1 LLPNNA
7 HYFLKKTKKTPP
19 SRQRSGCSWLPFERP
34 YSFASQ
40 AFACFAVFL
49 LHLLPLVLK
58 TPSFSSHNTDYAFC
72 FIYGKFSTVFLKKS
86 KHLLYFFLSIALKK
100 ALFKK
105 VLHNF
110 TKFSTQKKPVKKLF
124 LPASFACLFVQE
136 ILFSVLPNQRNF
148 ITVIRIPK
156 NFLLLYKENP
166 SYKEQNA

>member
-1 LLPNNA
+1 MPIVLNNA
-7 HYFLKKTKKTPP
+7 HCFYKNKKTPP

-72 FIYGKFSTVFLKKS
+72 FIYGKSSTVFLKKS

-105 VLHNF
+105 LLHNF
-110 TKFSTQKKPVKKLF
+110 TKFSTQKKPVKKIVF
-124 LPASFACLFVQE
+124 ASFFCMPFCAGNSFLCPPDPKKFYNNYPYSKE
-136 ILFSVLPNQRNF
+136 FS
-148 ITVIRIPK
+148 
-156 NFLLLYKENP
+156 P
-166 SYKEQNA
+166 SL

>member
-1 LLPNNA
+1 MPIVLNNA
-7 HYFLKKTKKTPP
+7 HCFYKNKKTPP

-72 FIYGKFSTVFLKKS
+72 FIYGKFSAVFLKKS

-105 VLHNF
+105 LLHNF
-110 TKFSTQKKPVKKLF
+110 TKFSTQKKPVKKIVF
-124 LPASFACLFVQE
+124 ASFFCMPFCAGNSFLCPPDPKKFYNNYPYSKE
-136 ILFSVLPNQRNF
+136 FS
-148 ITVIRIPK
+148 
-156 NFLLLYKENP
+156 P
-166 SYKEQNA
+166 SL

>member
-1 LLPNNA
+1 L
-7 HYFLKKTKKTPP
+7 FLKNKKTPP

-72 FIYGKFSTVFLKKS
+72 FIYR
-86 KHLLYFFLSIALKK
+86 
-100 ALFKK
+100 
-105 VLHNF
+105 
-110 TKFSTQKKPVKKLF
+110 KFSTQKKPVKKLF

-136 ILFSVLPNQRNF
+136 ILFSALPNPRNF
-148 ITVIRIPK
+148 TTVIRIPK